1 MARSR
6 TQARP
11 RGAVPGTGC
20 AGHCSGPQP
29 LAATRLCRGSAKEQL
44 NVNDPHVPEPI
55 GAGFLRD
62 KIPGLA
68 DEMQKWPVFLRDLE
82 MNLHLRTFYFDR
94 ELPIRPRPLTGSVDV
109 NQEAWAIGG

>member
-1 MARSR
+1 VPSPEPVARAIVAGRSHS
-6 TQARP
+6 QP
-11 RGAVPGTGC
+11 RGSVE
-20 AGHCSGPQP
+20 
-29 LAATRLCRGSAKEQL
+29 GSAKEQL
-44 NVNDPHVPEPI
+44 NVNDQHVPEPI